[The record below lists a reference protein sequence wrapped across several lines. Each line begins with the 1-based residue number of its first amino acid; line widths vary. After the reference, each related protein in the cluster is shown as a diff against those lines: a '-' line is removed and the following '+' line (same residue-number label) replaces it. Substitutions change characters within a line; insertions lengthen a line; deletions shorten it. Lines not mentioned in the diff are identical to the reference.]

1 MQFGNA
7 FGHAAEHGEL
17 FVVRV
22 YAGGVNALTGTGL
35 QTTPRVTN
43 KDIWQSQN
51 KGDLMDSALP
61 ME

>member
-22 YAGGVNALTGTGL
+22 YASGVNALTRTSLSDDSEQG
-35 QTTPRVTN
+35 
-43 KDIWQSQN
+43 SQ
-51 KGDLMDSALP
+51 
-61 ME
+61 